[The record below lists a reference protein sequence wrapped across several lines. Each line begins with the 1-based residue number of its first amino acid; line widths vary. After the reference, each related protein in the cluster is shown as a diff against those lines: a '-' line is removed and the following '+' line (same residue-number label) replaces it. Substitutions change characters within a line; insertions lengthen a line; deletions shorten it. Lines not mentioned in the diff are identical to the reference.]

1 MSNTRSSP
9 PPATEYIRM
18 RRPSNYNVGTDDLT
32 TLMSVA
38 GSSIPVKIRSNKLNF
53 RGDVTV
59 QGPFSLAD
67 LIKMG
72 KQDSTMMTNDRG
84 WIDMGKTGRI
94 YLLLR
99 SLDRSKEFV
108 VSLENIGRGEIDVER
123 YVGGK
128 RRKTRRAQKRRAHK
142 RRTTRRRS

>member
-1 MSNTRSSP
+1 
-9 PPATEYIRM
+9 M